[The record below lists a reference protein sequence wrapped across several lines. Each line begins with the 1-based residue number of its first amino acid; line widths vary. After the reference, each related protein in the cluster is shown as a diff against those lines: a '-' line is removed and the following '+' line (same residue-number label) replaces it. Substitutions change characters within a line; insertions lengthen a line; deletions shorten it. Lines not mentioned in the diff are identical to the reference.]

1 MAGGWYHSR
10 VPPITGYVARLK
22 HPIWIGLAAA
32 FAGWL
37 ITQAPFWRNF
47 ELKLFDVLIVRTAPG
62 QVQLPITIIG
72 IDEGTLEA
80 LKTDWP
86 LPRRHHAKL
95 LDNLREA
102 GVAAVAFDIVFA
114 DASAPTDDERFAA
127 AIKQFGHVV
136 LASDLTFRES
146 SAMRQWFRVDPLP
159 LFLEA
164 GAQQGYSSLEVDEDA
179 VLRKVPV
186 VQDSFWRAVLFKF
199 DQARPGIVASLE
211 VSEDMRIRW
220 LGGAN
225 TFTYVPYHHVLNPE
239 GNLPDQWKEFFR
251 DNIVLVGRKVSV
263 IGDVGAA
270 QGESYQTPFYS
281 RTREFMPRVEAH
293 ANLVANM
300 AQRQVL
306 SEAPA
311 RWGLGAWVSAV
322 FIALVFMRRWRP
334 LHSGVV
340 LVLLVAA
347 LAALEIGLFLYQA
360 TWVPASGAAMTVTL
374 IYLAQGAVA
383 FAAEQRQRREIKNAF
398 SMYVSPALVDEVIAH
413 PERLKLGGERRHMTI
428 LFSDLAGFTTI
439 SEQLD
444 PEKVSGIVNRHLSE
458 MTDTILDASGTVE
471 KFLGDGIMAMW
482 GAPVADEKQHDNA
495 VRAAIEMQRRMRELS
510 AEIERD
516 TGAVLKMRIGVN
528 CGDCIV
534 GNMGGNNRFDYTAV
548 GDAVNLASR
557 LEGVNKVYNTDI
569 LVSAAVV
576 KEVTNGVRFRE
587 VDTVRVK
594 GKNVGITVLTPCA
607 DEELIKVS
615 AEALALYRESRLD
628 AAEAAW
634 KRLLETWP
642 ADPVAKV
649 FLERLAAF
657 RDDGL
662 PEDWDGV
669 WTLDTK

>member
-1 MAGGWYHSR
+1 M
-10 VPPITGYVARLK
+10 PPITGYVARLK
-22 HPIWIGLAAA
+22 HPLWIGLAAA
-32 FAGWL
+32 LVGWL
-37 ITQAPFWRNF
+37 ATQTAFWRHA
-47 ELKLFDVLIVRTAPG
+47 ELKLFDILVVRTAPH

-72 IDEGTLEA
+72 IDEATFDE
-80 LKTDWP
+80 LKADWP
-86 LPRRHHAKL
+86 LPRRHHARL

-102 GVAAVAFDIVFA
+102 GVAMVAFDVVLA
-114 DASAPTDDERFAA
+114 EPSAKEDDAALAA
-127 AIKQFGHVV
+127 AIKRFGHVV
-136 LASDLTFRES
+136 LASDLAFRES
-146 SAMRQWFRVDPLP
+146 AAMRQWFRVDPLP

-164 GAQQGYSSLEVDEDA
+164 GAQQGYSSLQVDEDA
-179 VLRKVPV
+179 VLRSVPT
-186 VQDSFWRAVLFKF
+186 VQDSFWRAVLYKF
-199 DQARPGIVASLE
+199 DQARPGIITSLE

-220 LGGAN
+220 LGGAG
-225 TFTYVPYHHVLNPE
+225 TFTYVPYHHVLDPE
-239 GNLPDQWKEFFR
+239 KNLPAHWKDFFR

-293 ANLVANM
+293 ANIVANM
-300 AQRQVL
+300 AAGQVL
-306 SEAPA
+306 REAPS
-311 RWGLGAWVSAV
+311 RWSLGAWCSAV
-322 FIALVFMRRWRP
+322 FIALAFMRRWRP
-334 LHSGVV
+334 LQSGVV
-340 LVLLVAA
+340 LVLLAAA
-347 LAALEIGLFLYQA
+347 LAALEIGFFLYQA
-360 TWVPASGAAMTVTL
+360 TWVPVAGAAMTVTL

-383 FAAEQRQRREIKNAF
+383 FVAEQRQRRELKNAF
-398 SMYVSPALVDEVIAH
+398 AMYVPPALVDEVIAH
-413 PERLKLGGERRHMTI
+413 PEKLKLGGERRHMTI
-428 LFSDLAGFTTI
+428 MFTDLAGFTTI

-444 PEKVSGIVNRHLSE
+444 PEKVSAIVNQHLGE
-458 MTDTILDASGTVE
+458 MTHTIQDHGGTVQ
-471 KFLGDGIMAMW
+471 KFLGDGILAFW
-482 GAPVADEKQHDNA
+482 GAPLFDDLQHDKA
-495 VRAAIEMQRRMRELS
+495 VRAAIEMQRRMGELS

-516 TGAVLKMRIGVN
+516 TGAVLRMRVGVN

-569 LVSAAVV
+569 LVSAGVV
-576 KEVTNGVRFRE
+576 KEVTNGVCFRE

-607 DEELIKVS
+607 DDELLARS
-615 AEALALYRESRLD
+615 MEALALYRESKFD

-634 KRLLETWP
+634 KRMLESWP

-649 FLERLAAF
+649 FLERLASF

-662 PEDWDGV
+662 PEGWDGI